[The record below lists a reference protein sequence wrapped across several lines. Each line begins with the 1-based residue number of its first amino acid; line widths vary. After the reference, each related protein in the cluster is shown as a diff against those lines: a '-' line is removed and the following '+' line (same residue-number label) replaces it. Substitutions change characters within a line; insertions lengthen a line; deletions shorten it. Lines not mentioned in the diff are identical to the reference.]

1 LKLTCLEKRIPEWL
15 CFSVIGQR
23 DFYDIHVLLKQEV
36 VTVDRAILK
45 NAFYA
50 TSMRRESTEQ
60 IATIDDVINKI
71 ADDGV
76 MRQQWNNYR
85 KTNYYVGDLEW
96 DDVIGS
102 AKILRKMIEYR

>member
-1 LKLTCLEKRIPEWL
+1 MI
-15 CFSVIGQR
+15 
-23 DFYDIHVLLKQEV
+23 KQEV
-36 VTVDRAILK
+36 VTVDRVILK
-45 NAFYA
+45 NAFNA
-50 TSMRRESTEQ
+50 TCKRRESTEQ

-102 AKILRKMIEYR
+102 AKILRKMIE

>member
-1 LKLTCLEKRIPEWL
+1 
-15 CFSVIGQR
+15 
-23 DFYDIHVLLKQEV
+23 LLKQEV

-45 NAFYA
+45 NALYA
-50 TSMRRESTEQ
+50 TCKRRESTEQ

-102 AKILRKMIEYR
+102 AKILRKMIE